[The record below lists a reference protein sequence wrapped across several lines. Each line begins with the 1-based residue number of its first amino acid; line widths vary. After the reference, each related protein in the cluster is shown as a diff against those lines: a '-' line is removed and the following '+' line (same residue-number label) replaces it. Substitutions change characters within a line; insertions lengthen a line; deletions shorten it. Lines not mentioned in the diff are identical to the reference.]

1 MRTTVEQGGGCCAQS
16 IRKDSDEVLVE
27 KVVNECEG
35 GTRDGGLVELR
46 NRVRCQAEL
55 PEVSVSEWL

>member
-1 MRTTVEQGGGCCAQS
+1 M
-16 IRKDSDEVLVE
+16 LVE